1 MIESL
6 NYIILIIIVCAGLLA
21 FIVLYNLTNINVSE
35 RQREIATIKVLG
47 FYDREVGAYV
57 YRETAMLTVIGCL
70 FGLLF
75 GVVLHRFVITTVE
88 VDLVMFGRT
97 VAPLSFLWSALITA
111 VFAVIV
117 NLVMYK
123 RLQKISMVESL
134 KSVD

>member
-1 MIESL
+1 
-6 NYIILIIIVCAGLLA
+6 
-21 FIVLYNLTNINVSE
+21 
-35 RQREIATIKVLG
+35 
-47 FYDREVGAYV
+47 
-57 YRETAMLTVIGCL
+57 MLTVIGCL